1 MRAVLI
7 ILFFAVQ
14 SFAGESNAPALFK
27 LADVLPKGRCEIEL
41 MTIEFSDR
49 AKELT
54 LKWQAAV
61 ATNQDWFLEQVKQAR
76 PGKPLDYDPR
86 LGVTKEEW
94 AEYLR
99 EAENRHLASTGTRV
113 PCLFRWKGDMLSLD
127 VGDTNSP
134 LSKIRLDTTTG
145 ELFASVGRV
154 GTPTWRSSDD
164 PASPIGAYDAC
175 SWEYEKSDLDA
186 FDVRIVKL
194 DIWRLKPS
202 GKILWRFKDSEMVH
216 KRNQQSFEVLFQ
228 HSPRGFVQQ
237 DGAANGSQALRSET
251 NSTSSA
257 AGSRR

>member
-1 MRAVLI
+1 MRAALS
-7 ILFFAVQ
+7 ILFFVVQ

-41 MTIEFSDR
+41 MTIQFSDR
-49 AKELT
+49 AIELT

-61 ATNQDWFLEQVKQAR
+61 ATNQDWFLEQVQQAK

-86 LGVTKEEW
+86 LGVTKVEW

-99 EAENRHLASTGTRV
+99 EAENRHLGSTGTRV
-113 PCLFRWKGDMLSLD
+113 PCIFRRKGDTLSLD

-134 LSKIRLDTTTG
+134 LSKIRLNTATG

-175 SWEYEKSDLDA
+175 SWEHENSDLDA

-194 DIWRLKPS
+194 DIWRLKSS
-202 GKILWRFKDSEMVH
+202 GKILWRFQDLEMVH
-216 KRNQQSFEVLFQ
+216 KQNKESFEVLFQ
-228 HSPRGFVQQ
+228 HSPT
-237 DGAANGSQALRSET
+237 GAI
-251 NSTSSA
+251 
-257 AGSRR
+257 